1 MILLS
6 LNLFCKP
13 KLILQ
18 LLKRFVKP
26 FCVHV
31 VKQISIQLY
40 GDSLIL
46 NLINGILHSIFFIK
60 CLLWSRGNDH
70 TWAITYFVEKDSVLS
85 HVLVISVYCH
95 SPWSLVVQCVE
106 HVCARYAEFS
116 MNTKPIYVLPRWP
129 RFISA
134 TADLKLLRQISS
146 VRLLLKKRHTLV
158 KVSWPIVHWVIDK
171 GISVK
176 MSSTRV

>member
-1 MILLS
+1 M
-6 LNLFCKP
+6 KP
-13 KLILQ
+13 
-18 LLKRFVKP
+18 V
-26 FCVHV
+26 CVHV

-70 TWAITYFVEKDSVLS
+70 TWVVTYFGEKDSVLS
-85 HVLVISVYCH
+85 HVLGQSVYCH
-95 SPWSLVVQCVE
+95 APWSLVVQCVE

-116 MNTKPIYVLPRWP
+116 MNTKPVYVLPGWWP

-134 TADLKLLRQISS
+134 TADLKLLRKISS
-146 VRLLLKKRHTLV
+146 VRLLLKNRHTLV
-158 KVSWPIVHWVIDK
+158 DVSWPMVHWVIDN

-176 MSSTRV
+176 MPSTHV